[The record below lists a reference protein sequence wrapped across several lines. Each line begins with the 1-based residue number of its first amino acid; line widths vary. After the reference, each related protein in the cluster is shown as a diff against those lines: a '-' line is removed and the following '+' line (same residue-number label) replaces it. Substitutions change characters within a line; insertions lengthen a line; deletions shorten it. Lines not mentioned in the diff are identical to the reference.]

1 MVGLGIVLVLA
12 IVVVLSAGSESNA
25 ADPTEPDRA
34 FVNGRVML
42 FPDAKNK
49 PMSSELDWAEAV
61 TVTDGEIT
69 YVGDD
74 AGARAKAGPSTEII
88 DLEGKTLMPSLGDG
102 HNHAEPPL
110 ECDMGY
116 EGGTVE
122 TVLGKIKECLLRDA
136 EAGNLNSNFVL
147 DGGHL
152 MGEGMLPAG
161 TQLTRHVLDRLSEDP
176 ADDPFGTGTTRP
188 ITIANMDHHKV
199 YVNTKAIQN
208 AGLDENTVTP
218 PGAYIGR
225 DPGGYPNGVFA
236 DYRTANWGPPA
247 PADPDADYNGL
258 VANLGEINSVGI
270 TTIYR
275 PFGDAGEA
283 KRMADEGKLTVR
295 FNQGVRAMSLR
306 GKTDP
311 AEIQGIIDGFNE
323 IRDEYDGYTNPAS
336 PGTVAV
342 NTAKI
347 TCDGVAETP
356 GQTAAMIQPYRKNI
370 GTVENPHWV
379 DTDWR
384 GPPSC
389 DNATA
394 GFIALD
400 KEKWGIHIHAIGDR
414 ATRVTLDNFEQME
427 RVNPDWDRRP
437 AITHLQF
444 VDDADIPRLGKLG
457 VISSMSQQWNQ
468 RDAWSV
474 EGIEGY
480 VAPDRADRMYPT
492 KGLLDGG
499 SVIAQGSD
507 WTVTELVPWAA
518 IEQAVTREGQVN
530 PARAI
535 YPGTM
540 NIGDAI
546 TLEQAIKSSTIGVAY
561 QLRQDD
567 ISGSIETGKAADM
580 IVVDKELIKL
590 PGDVEAKLAEAK
602 RALTDATAEKAA
614 AAAGVAKAGK
624 AVKSTAAKSKSAA
637 AAAKKAKAGQA
648 KAKKKLKK
656 AASRVKKSK
665 SSAAKKALRKAKK
678 AAKKANGAV
687 KRTGSAATKAK
698 RAATAAKDA
707 ATKAATD
714 SKRAIQDEANA
725 TTAVDTATANVESA
739 RTAHIKSISETKV
752 LATMLNGEV
761 VYTDPASPLPLSA
774 E

>member
-1 MVGLGIVLVLA
+1 MGVVLALA
-12 IVVVLSAGSESNA
+12 IVVLLSGDTKSSA
-25 ADPTEPDRA
+25 ANPGEPDRA

-42 FPDAKNK
+42 FPDAKTK
-49 PMSSELDWAEAV
+49 PMSSELGWAEAV

-122 TVLGKIKECLLRDA
+122 TVLGKIKECLLRA
-136 EAGNLNSNFVL
+136 EEAGNLNSNFVL

-199 YVNTKAIQN
+199 YVNTKAIEN
-208 AGLDENTVTP
+208 AGLDENTETP
-218 PGAYIGR
+218 PGAFIGR
-225 DPGGYPNGVFA
+225 DPDGYPNGVFA
-236 DYRTANWGPPA
+236 DYRGANWGPPA

-258 VANLGEINSVGI
+258 VTNLGEINSVGI
-270 TTIYR
+270 TSIYR
-275 PFGDAGEA
+275 PFGDAAEA

-306 GKTDP
+306 GKTNP
-311 AEIQGIIDGFNE
+311 AEIQGIINGFNE
-323 IRDEYDGYTNPAS
+323 IRDEYDGYSNPAS

-370 GTVENPHWV
+370 GTAENPHWV

-389 DNATA
+389 DNATP

-400 KEKWGIHIHAIGDR
+400 KEKWGIHVHAIGDR

-427 RVNPDWDRRP
+427 RVNPEWDRRP

-444 VDDADIPRLGKLG
+444 VDDADIPRFGELG
-457 VISSMSQQWNQ
+457 VISSMSLQWNQ

-474 EGIEGY
+474 DGIDGY
-480 VAPDRADRMYPT
+480 IAPDRSDRMYPT
-492 KGLLDGG
+492 KGLLDSG
-499 SVIAQGSD
+499 SVVAQGSD

-546 TLEQAIKSSTIGVAY
+546 TLEQAIKASTIGVAY

-590 PGDVEAKLAEAK
+590 PGEVEAKLAEAK
-602 RALTDATAEKAA
+602 QALADATAAKADAA
-614 AAAGVAKAGK
+614 ARVTRTAEIAKSA
-624 AVKSTAAKSKSAA
+624 AAKSKSTATTAKKARTAQSKAKKRLKKAKASRKPAATKKKALKKAKKAVRKADGAAKRTGTAAAKARRAA
-637 AAAKKAKAGQA
+637 AAA
-648 KAKKKLKK
+648 
-656 AASRVKKSK
+656 R
-665 SSAAKKALRKAKK
+665 
-678 AAKKANGAV
+678 
-687 KRTGSAATKAK
+687 
-698 RAATAAKDA
+698 
-707 ATKAATD
+707 KAATD
-714 SKRAIQDEANA
+714 AVADSTRAVQDEVSAGSA
-725 TTAVDTATANVESA
+725 VETAEANVESA

-761 VYTDPASPLPLSA
+761 VYTDPESPLPLSA